1 MTDPLEIL
9 EALVPAFDEIDGG
22 NPRYQ
27 EEFMEAANKI
37 LQQHDIDGR
46 YRFKGEGVWNGVE
59 FIPVEDFEWVK
70 PPPPPLIED
79 AKKAHGIDPVL
90 MFAYTFYGVGDNRI
104 SCRILSC
111 LPNQEVDP
119 NLPPENPST

>member
-27 EEFMEAANKI
+27 KEFMEAANKI

-70 PPPPPLIED
+70 PPPPPLSEVLWC
-79 AKKAHGIDPVL
+79 HFWTSCPVSL
-90 MFAYTFYGVGDNRI
+90 TFPQKTPRLKEGG
-104 SCRILSC
+104 
-111 LPNQEVDP
+111 
-119 NLPPENPST
+119 